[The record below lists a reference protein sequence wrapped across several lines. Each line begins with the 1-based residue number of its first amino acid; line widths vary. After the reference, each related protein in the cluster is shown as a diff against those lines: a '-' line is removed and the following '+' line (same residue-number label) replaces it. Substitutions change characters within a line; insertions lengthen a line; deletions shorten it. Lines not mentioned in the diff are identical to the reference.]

1 MPNFSY
7 VGFSKDGTRKRGV
20 LEALGEAEARL
31 RLRADG
37 LKVLELSEARR
48 SRSRIAFPVTRI
60 LPAKANLERFFADIA
75 MLMDAGL
82 GLDRALKA
90 MAADQGNQANSMLAK
105 ELIERLASG
114 KAPSEAF
121 QAIGDAGRDI
131 AALIASGEQ
140 TGKLPVIFGVIANNL
155 ERQRAQRSQIT
166 EAIAY
171 PAFLVLMMC
180 VALLI
185 VTFFLVPAILPIF
198 EGAGRPAPLMIRSL
212 DVLRALLVNWGP
224 VLALAPLLVGLL
236 ALRSAQRAR
245 LKAFISNAAISLP
258 LIGAFI
264 RKQGLARYLH
274 SLALLLG
281 NGVEMPKALAF
292 AAATCPIATYSTPLE
307 TVRERVLSGSR
318 LPDALGEAAIFPSAV
333 VSLVAIGDEVNTLS
347 TVLFR
352 SAELLEGEALRSQG
366 RLLALMTP
374 VITIAMGGLIGGLV
388 ISVMSA
394 LLGINDLSLQ

>member
-7 VGFSKDGTRKRGV
+7 VGFSKDGTRKRGM
-20 LEALGEAEARL
+20 LEALSEAEAL
-31 RLRADG
+31 VRLRADG
-37 LKVLELSEARR
+37 LKVLELSEARQP
-48 SRSRIAFPVTRI
+48 RSRIAFPVARI

-82 GLDRALKA
+82 GLDRALRA
-90 MAADQGNQANSMLAK
+90 MVADQGNKANCMLAK
-105 ELIERLASG
+105 ELTERLASG

-121 QAIGDAGRDI
+121 RAIGGAGQDI

-155 ERQRAQRSQIT
+155 ERQRAQRSQIA

-171 PAFLVLMMC
+171 PAFLILMMFA
-180 VALLI
+180 ALLI

-212 DVLRALLVNWGP
+212 DVLRGLLVNWGP
-224 VLALAPLLVGLL
+224 ILALMPLLMGLV
-236 ALRSAQRAR
+236 ALRSTRRAR
-245 LKAFISNAAISLP
+245 LKAFVSNAAISLP
-258 LIGAFI
+258 LIGTFI

-281 NGVEMPKALAF
+281 NGVDMPKALAF
-292 AAATCPIATYSTPLE
+292 AAATCPIAAYSTPLE

-318 LPDALGEAAIFPSAV
+318 LPDALGEAAIFPSAI

-347 TVLFR
+347 TVLLR
-352 SAELLEGEALRSQG
+352 SAELLEGEAFRSQD

-374 VITIAMGGLIGGLV
+374 AITIAMGFLIGGLV

>member
-1 MPNFSY
+1 M
-7 VGFSKDGTRKRGV
+7 
-20 LEALGEAEARL
+20 LEALSEAEARL

-48 SRSRIAFPVTRI
+48 PRSRISFPVARI
-60 LPAKANLERFFADIA
+60 LPVKANLERFFADIA

-90 MAADQGNQANSMLAK
+90 MAADQGNRANCMLAK

-121 QAIGDAGRDI
+121 RAIGGTGQDI

-180 VALLI
+180 AALLI

-212 DVLRALLVNWGP
+212 DVLRGLLVNWGP
-224 VLALAPLLVGLL
+224 VLALTPLLVGLL
-236 ALRSAQRAR
+236 ALRSTQRAR

-292 AAATCPIATYSTPLE
+292 AAATCPIAAYSTPLE

-318 LPDALGEAAIFPSAV
+318 LPDALGEAAIFPTAV

-352 SAELLEGEALRSQG
+352 SAELLEGEAFRSQG

>member
-7 VGFSKDGTRKRGV
+7 VGFSKDGTRKRGM
-20 LEALGEAEARL
+20 LEALSEAEALL

-48 SRSRIAFPVTRI
+48 PRSRISFSVTRI
-60 LPAKANLERFFADIA
+60 LPVKANLERFFADIA

-90 MAADQGNQANSMLAK
+90 MAADQGNKANCMLAK

-121 QAIGDAGRDI
+121 RAIGGAGQDI

-180 VALLI
+180 AALLI

-212 DVLRALLVNWGP
+212 DVLRVLLVNWGP
-224 VLALAPLLVGLL
+224 VLALAPLLVGLV
-236 ALRSAQRAR
+236 ALRSTQRAR
-245 LKAFISNAAISLP
+245 LKTFISNAAISLP
-258 LIGAFI
+258 LIGVFI

-292 AAATCPIATYSTPLE
+292 AAATCPIAAYTTPLE

-333 VSLVAIGDEVNTLS
+333 VSLVAIGDEVNTLP

-352 SAELLEGEALRSQG
+352 SAELLEGEAFRSQN

-374 VITIAMGGLIGGLV
+374 VITIAMGFLIGGLV